1 MEYKWLLVFDPIHSQ
16 LPVPSE
22 DAKPIPA
29 HLARKS
35 RTTAEDPSKNEPK
48 ADEPFGDAQ
57 SKFIW
62 SEFNTCKSFKNP
74 DQVKVDLSK
83 PKQLWFYLG
92 RTSTEA
98 KAQYTGDI
106 AVSRNN
112 PEANF
117 LESIKAATAAA
128 AVSAQRR
135 SYQASYP
142 SGVNI
147 HDINAARAKAH
158 VQQAAK
164 TQAAKTQAAKIQ
176 AKPAATKERPYN
188 GKYAIIDPAPYVYK
202 PKAIPN
208 VDPQALRNQHT
219 FQQSSVH
226 SLPQFHNSSGFRAPP
241 AQMSPVAPMAPMMSP
256 ASAAQQ
262 HSTTNQASAPPKDF
276 RRVCSE
282 ALTKFPL
289 RTVC

>member
-48 ADEPFGDAQ
+48 ADEPFGDPQ

-62 SEFNTCKSFKNP
+62 SEFNTCKPVKNP

-98 KAQYTGDI
+98 KAQYTGDL

-135 SYQASYP
+135 SYPASYP

-147 HDINAARAKAH
+147 HAFNAARAKAH

-164 TQAAKTQAAKIQ
+164 TQ

-202 PKAIPN
+202 PKVSSN
-208 VDPQALRNQHT
+208 VDPLALRNQHT

-226 SLPQFHNSSGFRAPP
+226 SLPQFPNSSGFRAPP
-241 AQMSPVAPMAPMMSP
+241 AQMSPVAPMAPMMS
-256 ASAAQQ
+256 AGAQHAA
-262 HSTTNQASAPPKDF
+262 TKQASAPPKDF
-276 RRVCSE
+276 RRVSSE
-282 ALTKFPL
+282 ALNKFHL
-289 RTVC
+289 VGYAKIE